1 MGCSNSQEVNEAGK
15 KAANVNKKVGDALSK
30 ACVVFVIGGPGSGK
44 GTQCAKIKTEFN
56 YNHMSTGDILRNVV
70 KEKQGSAW
78 QELEADMKEGKLID
92 SETLMKFIKFSI
104 QGSTNKKILLD
115 GFPRNK
121 ENLDCWNKNMGDV
134 ADVKGVLYFEVSDEE
149 MKKRLLG
156 RNEGRADDN
165 EETIAKRLATFN
177 NDTKP
182 IIEFYEKQGNLIKID
197 ASRTVDEIFNNV
209 KTEFNNRKLN

>member
-1 MGCSNSQEVNEAGK
+1 MGCGGSSAASAAGG
-15 KAANVNKKVGDALSK
+15 KAR
-30 ACVVFVIGGPGSGK
+30 VVFVIGGPGSGK
-44 GTQCAKIKTEFN
+44 GTQCTKIKDEFN

-70 KEKQGSAW
+70 KNKQGNSW
-78 QELEADMKEGKLID
+78 QELENDMKEGKLIPSD
-92 SETLMKFIKFSI
+92 KLISFVKLGIVSSK
-104 QGSTNKKILLD
+104 NKKILLD

-197 ASRTVDEIFNNV
+197 ASRTVDEIFDNV

>member
-1 MGCSNSQEVNEAGK
+1 MGCSGSQEVTDAK
-15 KAANVNKKVGDALSK
+15 KKVENANKKVAGALAK

-56 YNHMSTGDILRNVV
+56 YNHLSTGDILRTVV
-70 KEKQGSAW
+70 KEKTAPGWEQ
-78 QELEADMKEGKLID
+78 LDADMKEGKLID
-92 SETLMKFIKFSI
+92 SETLMKFVKYSI
-104 QGSTNKKILLD
+104 ATSTNKKILLD

-121 ENLDCWNKNMGDV
+121 ENLDCWNKNMNEV

-156 RNEGRADDN
+156 RKEGRADDN

-182 IIEFYEKQGNLIKID
+182 IIDYYKSQGNLINID
-197 ASRTVDEIFNNV
+197 ASKTVDEIFDNV
-209 KTEFNNRKLN
+209 KSEFNKRGLN

>member
-1 MGCSNSQEVNEAGK
+1 MGCSGSQEVSNAK
-15 KAANVNKKVGDALSK
+15 KAADNANKKVAGALGK

-56 YNHMSTGDILRNVV
+56 YNHLSTGDILRNVV
-70 KEKQGSAW
+70 KEKKAPGWEQ
-78 QELEADMKEGKLID
+78 LDADMKEGKLID
-92 SETLMKFIKFSI
+92 SETLMKFVKFSI
-104 QGSTNKKILLD
+104 STSTNKKILLD

-121 ENLDCWNKNMGDV
+121 ENLDCWNKNMNDV

-182 IIEFYEKQGNLIKID
+182 IIDYYKTQGNLINID
-197 ASRTVDEIFNNV
+197 ASKTVDEIFENV
-209 KTEFNNRKLN
+209 KNEFKNRGLN

>member
-1 MGCSNSQEVNEAGK
+1 MGCSNSKEVTDAQK
-15 KAANVNKKVGDALSK
+15 KVANANKKVGDALSK

-56 YNHMSTGDILRNVV
+56 YNHLSTGDILRTVV
-70 KEKQGSAW
+70 KEQKAPGW
-78 QELEADMKEGKLID
+78 QQLDSDMKEGKLID

-197 ASRTVDEIFNNV
+197 ASRTVDEIFDNV

>member
-1 MGCSNSQEVNEAGK
+1 M
-15 KAANVNKKVGDALSK
+15 
-30 ACVVFVIGGPGSGK
+30 VFVIGGPGSGK

-56 YNHMSTGDILRNVV
+56 YNHLSTGDILRTVV
-70 KEKQGSAW
+70 KEQKAPGW
-78 QELEADMKEGKLID
+78 QQLDSDMKEGKLID

-104 QGSTNKKILLD
+104 QGSANKKILLD

-197 ASRTVDEIFNNV
+197 ASRTVDEIFDNV
-209 KTEFNNRKLN
+209 KTEFNNRKLILKQKKIKTIINKIK